1 MMPLLGAR
9 VDRSLRILVNTRLDG
24 YPAYFHVEPQ
34 ALFAWLQQPDG
45 TPEAAL
51 ALLQESWPTLSLRL
65 EKLVQR
71 HGNDFVVTAA
81 MLA

>member
-1 MMPLLGAR
+1 MMPLLGAC
-9 VDRSLRILVNTRLDG
+9 VDRSQRILVNTRLDG

-34 ALFAWLQQPDG
+34 ALFAWQQQPTG
-45 TPEAAL
+45 SPETAL
-51 ALLQESWPTLSLRL
+51 ALLQEHWQVLNLRL

-71 HGNDFVVTAA
+71 HGNDFVVIAA